1 MTQDRAI
8 RSILV
13 AGGGIVGWLAAAAL
27 KRRAPFLAVTL
38 LDAAPSPNAL
48 ADRIAYTLPSLAG
61 FHADLGIGDED
72 AVVRTGAGYRL
83 GTRFV
88 GWGRDDA
95 DYVHAYD
102 HYGQAFGATAFHLH
116 WLRAEREG
124 AVPRYDA
131 FAPAAALGRAG
142 RYAPPTPGT
151 IFARHQPGLTLDLP
165 RYTRMIRAFAAHVGV
180 DVVAGEIGDIAR
192 DGRRGIAAVA
202 LADGRQLAADLYV
215 DATGPEARLRDA
227 IDTARDD
234 WGAWLPCDRVMLAD
248 GPPAEPPLLTPV
260 TAHAAGWSWNG
271 GT

>member
-1 MTQDRAI
+1 M
-8 RSILV
+8 
-13 AGGGIVGWLAAAAL
+13 

-124 AVPRYDA
+124 RCRGTTRSRPPPRSVGPGDTHRRRRERSS
-131 FAPAAALGRAG
+131 LG
-142 RYAPPTPGT
+142 
-151 IFARHQPGLTLDLP
+151 IS
-165 RYTRMIRAFAAHVGV
+165 
-180 DVVAGEIGDIAR
+180 
-192 DGRRGIAAVA
+192 RG
-202 LADGRQLAADLYV
+202 
-215 DATGPEARLRDA
+215 
-227 IDTARDD
+227 
-234 WGAWLPCDRVMLAD
+234 
-248 GPPAEPPLLTPV
+248 
-260 TAHAAGWSWNG
+260 
-271 GT
+271 